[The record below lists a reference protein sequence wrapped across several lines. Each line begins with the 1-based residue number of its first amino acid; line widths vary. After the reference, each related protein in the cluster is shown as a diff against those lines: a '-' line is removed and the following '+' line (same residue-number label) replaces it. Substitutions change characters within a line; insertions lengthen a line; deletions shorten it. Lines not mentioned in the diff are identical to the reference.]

1 MTFAW
6 HAINLLMEA
15 ERCAF
20 RFLRKALMNKP
31 GSVLAVF
38 AHPDDEGIIGG
49 TLARS
54 AAEGHPV
61 TLICLTR
68 GQAGKSS
75 NPAINTPEALA
86 RQRKKELREACRIL
100 GVTDLRHWDYMDGG
114 LDRANA
120 HEVVGRIVQV
130 MREVKPEVVITFGP
144 DGIYGHPDHLAAHRF
159 VTEAC
164 YADVYPRTH
173 PEHLDACRD
182 APQARKLYYVVF
194 PKSFFEGPNP
204 RRRSRTME
212 INGVIYHFRAIDD
225 KEISTAVDVSAHVEQ
240 KIDAYLSHR
249 SQALPGSTRATLSR
263 EAMAKNFAKEYMIR
277 AEPPWDGKN
286 RESNIF
292 Q

>member
-1 MTFAW
+1 MEKLGP
-6 HAINLLMEA
+6 LL
-15 ERCAF
+15 
-20 RFLRKALMNKP
+20 AL
-31 GSVLAVF
+31 F

-49 TLARS
+49 TLAFS

-75 NPAINTPEALA
+75 YPAITTPEALA
-86 RQRKKELREACRIL
+86 HLRKKELQEACRIL
-100 GVTDLRHWDYMDGG
+100 GVSDLRHWDYMDGR
-114 LDRANA
+114 LDRADAN
-120 HEVVGRIVQV
+120 EVVGRIVEV
-130 MREVKPEVVITFGP
+130 MREVRPEVVITFGP
-144 DGIYGHPDHLAAHRF
+144 EGIYGHPDHLAAHRL
-159 VTEAC
+159 VREAY
-164 YADVYPRTH
+164 YAAGDPRRYPQ
-173 PEHLDACRD
+173 HLDAGHY
-182 APQARKLYYVVF
+182 AHQVRKLYYVAF

-212 INGVIYHFRAIDD
+212 INGVTYYFHAIDD
-225 KEISTAVDVSAHVEQ
+225 EEISTVVDVSAFTER
-240 KIDAYLSHR
+240 KIDAYCAHQ

-263 EAMAKNFAKEYMIR
+263 ESMVKNFALEYLIR